1 MDRSEELPE
10 LVNGLSLHPSETENG
25 LSLDI
30 DSLLRNISGL
40 FSSIYGEY
48 RQRL

>member
-1 MDRSEELPE
+1 MMDRSEELPE
-10 LVNGLSLHPSETENG
+10 LVNGLSLRPSETENG

-40 FSSIYGEY
+40 FNSIYGEC
-48 RQRL
+48 

>member
-10 LVNGLSLHPSETENG
+10 LVNGLSLHPSETETG
-25 LSLDI
+25 LSGDI
-30 DSLLRNISGL
+30 DSLLRKISGL